1 MRILMTLIVFFALAP
16 LAQAQGGHGLFIF
29 PDNGQDQD
37 QQDMDEFQCMRVARD
52 MTGFDPMATAVATT
66 APPPTQGGAVRGAA
80 RGAALGAAT
89 GALRRGGS
97 ASSGAAAGA
106 AAGGLMGGMRR
117 ADSGQQQQQWAQQ
130 EAANYQRNRNEWNRA
145 FSACLRSR
153 GYTVG

>member
-1 MRILMTLIVFFALAP
+1 MAPASASGSPAGTRNPVFSCSTASTVP
-16 LAQAQGGHGLFIF
+16 
-29 PDNGQDQD
+29 
-37 QQDMDEFQCMRVARD
+37 C
-52 MTGFDPMATAVATT
+52 TAVATT

-89 GALRRGGS
+89 GSLRRGGS

-117 ADSGQQQQQWAQQ
+117 ADSGAQQQQWAQQ
-130 EAANYQRNRNEWNRA
+130 EAANYQRNRDEWPRG
-145 FSACLRSR
+145 FSACMRSR